1 MTTLTEQDAYQL
13 ISDLEQYNQQ
23 RYTKLSSD
31 QSAYLTILRTY
42 TTAAHAREV
51 FYIIVVCPVFTE
63 YTPEEIENVSFYQ
76 VYMNPSTTQLKFT
89 PLADAIPLSYG
100 VFRSSVFVSY
110 QNENIPLL
118 FTAPY
123 VSSRQLP
130 SLKETILNLF
140 AFPTHMVLL
149 YDSMFLQLNYIPTD
163 SSQPQ
168 AYQVTLK
175 GMYEAGMTIG
185 SQSIT
190 LLDYFDFNKTM
201 VLLDMFTNPCLVLN
215 NQTMRIGNNQPY
227 LYNPDPASPLEM
239 VVGFN
244 YNYLTDNSPSTSS
257 GVVNQMT
264 REDGKRTLNLQGTTE
279 IPRAQSLS
287 YTSLAS
293 IVPLSAQDHIAY
305 FLSGISAL
313 NYKYQP
319 LSGQAGWAVVQVS
332 NIFNSNSVVT
342 SSSFAL
348 LYSTTRAGLT
358 QYKSTSLWYSL
369 DASNQTL
376 TVWQD
381 PDPAT
386 PSFLSYLLENK
397 STIALQDVVQFPDH
411 KFQEIVTDHEKRM
424 GCKWYDA
431 PCIKAEIRAAW
442 EYVQQKAREAA
453 AAAAAKVAAA
463 AAALAKK
470 IKEEAE
476 AAAALA
482 RKKAE
487 EAAKATR
494 EAAEKAAKAI
504 QEAAEKA
511 AQKVKEAA
519 EAAAEKLLKAKNTA
533 ISFAQSAFT
542 QSNVKKW
549 AEELKNEAINIFNQV
564 KDVAK
569 GIKDTFNAFI
579 ASKLFED
586 IMSVIKVFTTKENLQ
601 DSAIWGLFP
610 YYAAFRDFK
619 NSPDVGTFLILIVTL
634 ATSSLFPTLASALQ
648 GFATTE
654 IINLLTYMYN
664 NNMFGFQKIVDEGMS
679 ELLKVLQ
686 SVSF

>member
-1 MTTLTEQDAYQL
+1 MATLTEQDAYQL

-31 QSAYLTILRTY
+31 QSAYLTILKTY
-42 TTAAHAREV
+42 TAAAHEKGV

-76 VYMNPSTTQLKFT
+76 VYMNPSTTQLSFT

-110 QNENIPLL
+110 QNENIPML
-118 FTAPY
+118 FSAPY

-130 SLKETILNLF
+130 SLKETILSLF
-140 AFPTHMVLL
+140 AFPTHMLLL
-149 YDSMFLQLNYIPTD
+149 YNSMFLQLNYIPTD
-163 SSQPQ
+163 PSLPQ

-175 GMYEAGMTIG
+175 GTYETGATVG

-190 LLDYFDFNKTM
+190 LLDYFDFNKTL

-227 LYNPDPASPLEM
+227 LYNPEPGNPLEI

-244 YNYLTDNSPSTSS
+244 YNYLTDNSTSTSS

-279 IPRAQSLS
+279 IPKAQSLS

-293 IVPLSAQDHIAY
+293 IVPLSAQDHIVY

-313 NYKYQP
+313 NYKHQP

-332 NIFNSNSVVT
+332 NIVNSNSVVT

-369 DASNQTL
+369 DVPNQTL

-381 PDPAT
+381 SDPTT

-397 STIALQDVVQFPDH
+397 STIGVQDVLQFPDQE
-411 KFQEIVTDHEKRM
+411 FQEIVMDQEKRM
-424 GCKWYDA
+424 GSCRWWDA
-431 PCIKAEIRAAW
+431 KCHAETAARA
-442 EYVQQKAREAA
+442 V
-453 AAAAAKVAAA
+453 
-463 AAALAKK
+463 
-470 IKEEAE
+470 
-476 AAAALA
+476 
-482 RKKAE
+482 
-487 EAAKATR
+487 R
-494 EAAEKAAKAI
+494 EAAERAARAI
-504 QEAAEKA
+504 R
-511 AQKVKEAA
+511 EAA
-519 EAAAEKLLKAKNTA
+519 EAAARVVREAAERAARAAREALERAVQASKNFAKNALQTTKQWAQNLKERA
-533 ISFAQSAFT
+533 IEDFNKLKDIAADVKENFTKFVSGESFAEFISLVKNLGDEDVLKNSAYRALFPAVSAFT
-542 QSNVKKW
+542 
-549 AEELKNEAINIFNQV
+549 
-564 KDVAK
+564 
-569 GIKDTFNAFI
+569 
-579 ASKLFED
+579 
-586 IMSVIKVFTTKENLQ
+586 
-601 DSAIWGLFP
+601 
-610 YYAAFRDFK
+610 DFK
-619 NSPDVGTFLILIVTL
+619 NDPSITTLFLLLYALSSTAAGITTGTMVGIFAFQQMKALFLAMYDNNTFGFKTL
-634 ATSSLFPTLASALQ
+634 ADNTMSK
-648 GFATTE
+648 
-654 IINLLTYMYN
+654 LTN
-664 NNMFGFQKIVDEGMS
+664 
-679 ELLKVLQ
+679 VLR
-686 SVSF
+686 SISF